1 VSKTSNAR
9 RVIEREKAKQAA
21 EIANERERLAA
32 VKADPAKALKN
43 LKSREATRRRN
54 LLDPNWGEKRLFP
67 AWYPGQTTAAYIR
80 TFQALQSKQDG
91 PGLTFKHRD
100 DGSGAPF
107 NWDEQAD
114 PRGFQ

>member
-1 VSKTSNAR
+1 MNAKHLTPKMRENLKTLR
-9 RVIEREKAKQAA
+9 
-21 EIANERERLAA
+21 EIAKERERLAA
-32 VKADPAKALKN
+32 AKADPAKALKN
-43 LKSREATRRRN
+43 LKGREATRRRN
-54 LLDPNWGEKRLFP
+54 LLDPNWGEQRLFP

-80 TFQALQSKQDG
+80 TFQALQRHVDG